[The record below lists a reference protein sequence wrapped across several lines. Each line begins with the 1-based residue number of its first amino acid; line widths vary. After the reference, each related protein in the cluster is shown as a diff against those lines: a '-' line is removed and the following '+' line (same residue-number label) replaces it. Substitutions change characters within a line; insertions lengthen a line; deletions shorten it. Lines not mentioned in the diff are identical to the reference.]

1 MLSKI
6 RAVVIDDSAFMRKSI
21 SIMLE
26 SDSDIEVVGTAR
38 DGLEGFNLV
47 KSINPDIVTLD
58 IEMPRMDG
66 LTALKKIMAECPT
79 SVIMVSSLTTEGAEA
94 TIKAL
99 ELGAV
104 DFIPKELS
112 YVSINII
119 KIKDELVR
127 KIKEIVRQKAVQMR
141 LKRIQ
146 SLAGEQK
153 TVVRPPDFNK
163 IPRLTYKA
171 IGIGVSTGG
180 PMSLQK
186 VIPRL
191 SKRINCPIFIVQH
204 MPPKFTKSLADRL
217 NSMSEIEVKE
227 AEQNEQIRNGVV
239 YFAPGGF
246 HMTIRKSA
254 ASGPVIDISEN
265 PSDTLHRPSV
275 DVMLSSVVKHYGK
288 NTLGVIMTGM
298 GRDGTEAVKELKT
311 LGGYAIAQDE
321 QTCVVYGMPKSIA
334 DAGLADM
341 SVPLENLAEVINNAV
356 VQ

>member
-79 SVIMVSSLTTEGAEA
+79 SVIMVSSLTTEGADA

-146 SLAGEQK
+146 SLSGEPK
-153 TVVRPPDFNK
+153 TIVRPAEFNK
-163 IPRLTYKA
+163 LPKLIYKA

-217 NSMSEIEVKE
+217 NSMSDIEVKE
-227 AEQNEQIRNGVV
+227 AEHNEPVRNGVV
-239 YFAPGGF
+239 YLAPGGY
-246 HMTIRKSA
+246 HLTVRKSA
-254 ASGPVIDISEN
+254 AAGTVIEVSEN

-275 DVMLSSVVKHYGK
+275 DVTLSSVVKHYGK

-298 GRDGTEAVKELKT
+298 GKDGTEAIKELKNV
-311 LGGYAIAQDE
+311 GGYAIAQDE
-321 QTCVVYGMPKSIA
+321 QSCVVYGMPKSIA

-341 SVPLENLAEVINNAV
+341 SVPLENIAEVINNAV